1 MKKKQTTINSIP
13 YNNLDVDTGVF
24 HLGRDKQGNRFSKTL
39 KFTDINYLIAREDER
54 KDIYIRYSKTLNLL
68 TDEMEALLQIVNRKA
83 DFRNVEEEV
92 TVELKGDNLDD
103 IREDYNRIII
113 DGLRDGKGNMKKEM
127 YLTLIVHAKDFK
139 EADKQFQKIVKELE
153 AEFKTF
159 GSNLKELSTVERLE
173 LIHDELNYVDVGE
186 YNDERTEIEIQRE
199 ILKCALT
206 ERKFIRGKAIKKEIA
221 PEYMKFELNHYIL
234 NERYYRG
241 LYLKTVGEVLD
252 DEFIDDLLS
261 TNTDMIISLYMK
273 PLEKTKSIEVVKKS
287 KTGATQEIMERRRKA
302 AKHKSV
308 EAYISEELQESFD
321 ASVELLENLKT
332 NNDKLFN
339 TTFVIT
345 CSAKDR
351 EELETTTRSLQ
362 RIAGKHDV
370 KLNVLLNQQESAFKL
385 SLPLGVL
392 ELNTGR
398 YFTTTEVGIFTPF
411 GNQELLQKNGL
422 YYGKNL
428 GSGNSLIIDR
438 RQTVGAGHG
447 AFLGISGSGKSF
459 FAKNEILNI
468 FMNTDE
474 EVIVIDL
481 LEEFTE
487 LTSNLG
493 GTIIELSSDSDMC
506 INPFDL
512 TKNYGGNGKGLKL
525 KSEFLLSFFN
535 KLLGGHTGLGIAEK
549 SILDRCIDLTYRNF
563 IASGYDPNLTPTLK
577 DFQEILKN
585 QEEKEAKVLAT
596 ALEIYSKGSLSV
608 FSGRTNIDTNNR
620 MVCYN
625 LNKLGEEL
633 QEIAYLVII
642 DNIMQRLSYNGKNNI
657 PSRLYCDEVHMLLN
671 NKTTSEFFIKLFKI
685 ARHMHSI
692 ISIMTQEVSNLL
704 ENDRIA
710 ATISNS
716 SFLVLF
722 NQNSREREKLTKLLQ
737 LSETQLGYIKAAKK
751 GTGLLILN
759 ETSII
764 PFSNIIS
771 KNTSIYKMISTD
783 LDRSKTLKEKGEREA
798 RLEVAITV
806 EG

>member
-186 YNDERTEIEIQRE
+186 YNDERTEIEMQRE

-321 ASVELLENLKT
+321 TSVELLENLKT

-493 GTIIELSSDSDMC
+493 GTI
-506 INPFDL
+506 
-512 TKNYGGNGKGLKL
+512 
-525 KSEFLLSFFN
+525 
-535 KLLGGHTGLGIAEK
+535 
-549 SILDRCIDLTYRNF
+549 RR
-563 IASGYDPNLTPTLK
+563 
-577 DFQEILKN
+577 
-585 QEEKEAKVLAT
+585 
-596 ALEIYSKGSLSV
+596 
-608 FSGRTNIDTNNR
+608 
-620 MVCYN
+620 
-625 LNKLGEEL
+625 
-633 QEIAYLVII
+633 
-642 DNIMQRLSYNGKNNI
+642 
-657 PSRLYCDEVHMLLN
+657 
-671 NKTTSEFFIKLFKI
+671 
-685 ARHMHSI
+685 
-692 ISIMTQEVSNLL
+692 
-704 ENDRIA
+704 
-710 ATISNS
+710 
-716 SFLVLF
+716 
-722 NQNSREREKLTKLLQ
+722 
-737 LSETQLGYIKAAKK
+737 
-751 GTGLLILN
+751 
-759 ETSII
+759 
-764 PFSNIIS
+764 
-771 KNTSIYKMISTD
+771 
-783 LDRSKTLKEKGEREA
+783 
-798 RLEVAITV
+798 
-806 EG
+806 